1 MAGTLGF
8 EQIVHAVQDP
18 LRRFADRVQTLAV
31 SNCPLPLG
39 QLAECVV
46 ARPGPFWT
54 ARPGHGPHR

>member
-18 LRRFADRVQTLAV
+18 LRRFADRVQTLAG

-39 QLAECVV
+39 QLAECVI
-46 ARPGPFWT
+46 ARPGPL
-54 ARPGHGPHR
+54 